1 MGSAADTL
9 QYLKMLHEWKF
20 VHKAK
25 MFMAFEMLRNY
36 EKNKVTIMI
45 KDITFS
51 YKAYISCK

>member
-9 QYLKMLHEWKF
+9 QYLKMLYEWKL

-36 EKNKVTIMI
+36 KKKKVTIMI